1 MLHVHYNSN
10 FWVVLEPK
18 IQRAV
23 TKIKDHMSKQEYRR
37 IYPTGSG
44 PRNFS
49 GKTKKHKIPVSGTI
63 NDLPL
68 CPCISR
74 TGAAPYQL
82 AKYF

>member
-1 MLHVHYNSN
+1 MEMNSN
-10 FWVVLEPK
+10 VKSFLELK

-37 IYPTGSG
+37 TYPTDSG

-49 GKTKKHKIPVSGTI
+49 GKAKKHKIPVSGTI